1 MGKDKGLTPGS
12 PELRALAQERLLSQA
27 NPLGFPLRNEESQRL
42 IHELQVHQIELELQN
57 EELLRARAERE
68 EMETMLGRYSD
79 LYDFAPAGYF
89 NLDRAGVIRA
99 VNLTGAELLGV
110 VRSQV
115 VNRRLDLS
123 ISLETRPIF
132 HDFLD
137 KVFASGVKE
146 TCELVLLK
154 ERHSSLFVQLE
165 ALVSETGHEC
175 RAVAVD
181 ITERKRSDAALK
193 TLNKDLEKRV
203 AERTEELAGT
213 INNLRDEIVE
223 RGRAEERTRRQNRL
237 YAVLSGT
244 NQAIARTKD
253 RDTLFKEFC
262 LNAVGDGSFLLA
274 WVGVMDEASGAL
286 RIVAAD
292 GAVSFLNEIKLNANE
307 ALARCSMTEIS
318 LQGAC
323 YVCNDFLN
331 SPITRPWHQ
340 KGRAHGIRSS
350 ASLALKQEGR
360 VIGALTLYAGK
371 KDFFD
376 RQQVDLLQQVGADIS
391 FALDNMVRET
401 RRQEAEEALRQ
412 ETAERLRAV
421 ETLRE
426 QEQMLIQQ
434 SRLAAMGE
442 MIGNIA
448 HQWRQPLNLLGLTV
462 QQLLMFYDL
471 DEFDRTYLAES
482 VDSSMALIQHMSKT
496 IDDFRNY
503 FKPDKDKVEFKVKR
517 AVAETLSLLKGSLQN
532 PQISVEFVA
541 KDDPIIH
548 GYPNEFAQ
556 VLLNIVVNA
565 KDVLTERETSDPKV
579 TITVSSESGFAVVTV
594 ADNAGGVPAEIL
606 DKIFDP
612 FFTTKGPGGTGIGL
626 FMSKTIIEK
635 NMGGR
640 LLVRNITHGAEF
652 RIEVCEEMQGAPFL
666 TQNPERVF

>member
-1 MGKDKGLTPGS
+1 
-12 PELRALAQERLLSQA
+12 
-27 NPLGFPLRNEESQRL
+27 
-42 IHELQVHQIELELQN
+42 
-57 EELLRARAERE
+57 
-68 EMETMLGRYSD
+68 
-79 LYDFAPAGYF
+79 
-89 NLDRAGVIRA
+89 
-99 VNLTGAELLGV
+99 
-110 VRSQV
+110 
-115 VNRRLDLS
+115 
-123 ISLETRPIF
+123 
-132 HDFLD
+132 
-137 KVFASGVKE
+137 
-146 TCELVLLK
+146 
-154 ERHSSLFVQLE
+154 
-165 ALVSETGHEC
+165 
-175 RAVAVD
+175 
-181 ITERKRSDAALK
+181 
-193 TLNKDLEKRV
+193 
-203 AERTEELAGT
+203 
-213 INNLRDEIVE
+213 
-223 RGRAEERTRRQNRL
+223 
-237 YAVLSGT
+237 VLSGT

-253 RDTLFKEFC
+253 RDTLFKDFC

-274 WVGVMDEASGAL
+274 WIGMVDEASGAL

-292 GAVSFLNEIKLNANE
+292 GEVSFLSEIELNANE
-307 ALARCSMTEIS
+307 EPAICSMAEIS
-318 LQGAC
+318 LHDTC
-323 YVCNDFLN
+323 YICNDFLN

-376 RQQVDLLQQVGADIS
+376 RQQIDLLQQVGADIS
-391 FALDNMVRET
+391 FALDNMLLET
-401 RRQEAEEALRQ
+401 RRQEAEEALRL
-412 ETAERLRAV
+412 ETAERLQTV

-426 QEQMLIQQ
+426 QERMLVQQ

-471 DEFDRTYLAES
+471 DEFDRAYLAES
-482 VDSSMALIQHMSKT
+482 VGSSMALIQHMSKT

-517 AVAETLSLLKGSLQN
+517 AVAETLSLLKGSLQS
-532 PQISVEFVA
+532 PLISVEFIA

-594 ADNAGGVPAEIL
+594 ADNAGGVPAEIV

-635 NMGGR
+635 NMGGK
-640 LLVRNITHGAEF
+640 LAVRNIAHGAEF
-652 RIEVCEEMQGAPFL
+652 RIEVCEGIQCAPVHPP
-666 TQNPERVF
+666 NPGRVF